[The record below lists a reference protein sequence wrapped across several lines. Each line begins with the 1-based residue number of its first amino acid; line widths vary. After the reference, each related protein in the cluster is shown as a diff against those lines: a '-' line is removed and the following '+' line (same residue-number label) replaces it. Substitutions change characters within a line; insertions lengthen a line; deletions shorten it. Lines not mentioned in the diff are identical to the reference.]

1 MAESKA
7 LKNLSVILSGNKN
20 KTYTFGIITVVVVL
34 VLLFGAIQPTILTIS
49 KITTEVSKK
58 KTLNQQLDAKINAIT
73 KLGNDYEYIREDID
87 YLPLLFPTQG
97 NFSLFL
103 SNIDVITK
111 ESGFNLVSISFSAD
125 DKFSSG
131 TTTLVP
137 WGAKITVSGSRANL
151 IQLMEKIEAMP
162 MAPVINNVSFSRNK
176 SNAQSTNISLNII
189 IYRID
194 DLKFYE

>member
-7 LKNLSVILSGNKN
+7 LRNLSVILSGNKN

-34 VLLFGAIQPTILTIS
+34 VLLFGAIQPTLLTIS
-49 KITTEVSKK
+49 KITTEVTKK
-58 KTLNQQLDAKINAIT
+58 KTLNTQLDAKINSIT
-73 KLGNDYEYIREDID
+73 KLGNDYEYLREKID

-111 ESGFNLVSISFSAD
+111 ESGFNLVSISFSANED
-125 DKFSSG
+125 YSSS

-162 MAPVINNVSFSRNK
+162 MSPVINNVSFSRNK
-176 SNAQSTNISLNII
+176 SNSQNTSISLNII